1 MSRQSSSKQTQGGHI
16 VIQNQNEDDGQ
27 SGLLVISNTTPMEEL
42 DGIYSTKPPSSTRN
56 DAERKRTTSRVASE
70 VEKSVRIRSTRI
82 PSAKS
87 GISGKIP
94 LSPSSIIPGTKL
106 GSVTSPETIT
116 KSPTESEKPE
126 EKDKLITEET
136 KHHDY
141 ESAFQGRLDL
151 YRGEEE
157 NYICAR

>member
-1 MSRQSSSKQTQGGHI
+1 MSRKSSSKQTQGGHI
-16 VIQNQNEDDGQ
+16 VIQNQNDDEGQ
-27 SGLLVISNTTPMEEL
+27 SGLIVISNTTPMEEL

-70 VEKSVRIRSTRI
+70 VEKSVRIRSNRI

-87 GISGKIP
+87 GTSGKIP
-94 LSPSSIIPGTKL
+94 LSPSSILPGTKL
-106 GSVTSPETIT
+106 GSITSPEAIT

-126 EKDKLITEET
+126 EKEIHNTEET
-136 KHHDY
+136 KLHEY
-141 ESAFQGRLDL
+141 ESVFQGRLDL
-151 YRGEEE
+151 YKDEEE